1 MQRCTKPAAMLLPAP
16 GVDLEK
22 WAVVAC
28 DQYTSQ
34 PDYWHKVQDLV
45 GDAPSTLR
53 LTLPEI
59 WLEEPDA
66 PERIKTIEQT
76 MEEYQENGL
85 LRPTAPGMMLVRRQ
99 MEGVAAPRW
108 GLVMAVDLEAYD
120 YREGSNSPI
129 RPTERTVPQRI
140 PARLAVREAATLE
153 LPHILLLIDDSQ
165 RSVIEPVAAVCNELE
180 QVYDTPLMMGGGQLT
195 GWFIPE
201 GALTE
206 KIQQALEALAAPEHL
221 SKRYGAPADA
231 PALQFAT
238 GDGNHSMAA
247 ARARWEQ
254 IRETLTPQ
262 QRLEH
267 PARWA
272 LAEVVNLQDESLEIE
287 PIHRLVTGVDPKAV
301 LQEAVSYFSAQGV
314 EAQLLEQAP
323 EREDPWAIRWVAG
336 ENTGWLCI
344 RPGGRWAL
352 PVAALQA
359 FLDDIGR
366 EQSRII
372 STAKRRCVP
381 FAPVHRVLALYCRNS
396 ARRICSEAWCWM
408 AFYPARPFPW
418 AGRRTSV
425 ITWRPGALCRDRK
438 NAPTASSDA

>member
-16 GVDLEK
+16 EIDLEK

-34 PDYWHKVQDLV
+34 PDYWCKVQKLV

-59 WLEEPDA
+59 WLEETDA
-66 PERIKTIEQT
+66 PERIKAIGRT
-76 MEEYQENGL
+76 MEEYQTNGL

-99 MEGVAAPRW
+99 MEGVTAPRW

-153 LPHILLLIDDSQ
+153 LPHILLLIDDPQ
-165 RSVIEPVAAVCNELE
+165 RSVIEPVVAIRDELE
-180 QVYDTPLMMGGGQLT
+180 KAYDTPLMLGGGQLT

-201 GALTE
+201 GPLPD
-206 KIQQALEALAAPEHL
+206 KIQQALETLAAPERL
-221 SKRYGAPADA
+221 RERYGAPADA

-287 PIHRLVTGVDPKAV
+287 PIHRLVAGVNPQTV
-301 LQEAVSYFSAQGV
+301 LQDAVNYFAAQGAQ
-314 EAQLLEQAP
+314 AQLLEQAP
-323 EREDPWAIRWVAG
+323 EKEDPWAVRWVAG
-336 ENTGWLCI
+336 EKTGWLCI
-344 RPGGRWAL
+344 QPNGRWAL

-359 FLDDIGR
+359 FLDDRLPHWQGAKPDYIHGEETLCNLCAGAQSIGFVLPEFR
-366 EQSRII
+366 KEDLFRGVVLDGVLPRKTFSMGRSQD
-372 STAKRRCVP
+372 KR
-381 FAPVHRVLALYCRNS
+381 YYME
-396 ARRICSEAWCWM
+396 ARRIM
-408 AFYPARPFPW
+408 P
-418 AGRRTSV
+418 
-425 ITWRPGALCRDRK
+425 
-438 NAPTASSDA
+438 

>member
-1 MQRCTKPAAMLLPAP
+1 MQRCTKSAAMLLPAP
-16 GVDLEK
+16 EIDLEK

-34 PDYWHKVQDLV
+34 PDYWCKVQKLV

-59 WLEEPDA
+59 WLEETDA
-66 PERIKTIEQT
+66 PERIKAISRT
-76 MEEYQENGL
+76 MEEYQTNGL

-99 MEGVAAPRW
+99 MEGVTAPRW

-153 LPHILLLIDDSQ
+153 LPHILLLIDDPQ
-165 RSVIEPVAAVCNELE
+165 RSVIEPVVAIRDELE
-180 QVYDTPLMMGGGQLT
+180 KAYDTPLMLGGGQLT

-201 GALTE
+201 GPLPD
-206 KIQQALEALAAPEHL
+206 KIQQALETLAAPERL
-221 SKRYGAPADA
+221 RERYGAPADA

-287 PIHRLVTGVDPKAV
+287 PIHRLVAGVNPQTV
-301 LQEAVSYFSAQGV
+301 LQDAVNYFAAQGAH
-314 EAQLLEQAP
+314 AQLLEQAP
-323 EREDPWAIRWVAG
+323 EKEDPWAVRWVAG
-336 ENTGWLCI
+336 EKTGWLCI
-344 RPGGRWAL
+344 QPNGRWAL

-359 FLDDIGR
+359 FLDDRLPHWQGAKPDYIHGEETLCNLCAGAQSIGFVLPEFR
-366 EQSRII
+366 KEDLFRGVVLDGVLPRKTFSMGRAQD
-372 STAKRRCVP
+372 KR
-381 FAPVHRVLALYCRNS
+381 YYME
-396 ARRICSEAWCWM
+396 ARRIM
-408 AFYPARPFPW
+408 P
-418 AGRRTSV
+418 
-425 ITWRPGALCRDRK
+425 
-438 NAPTASSDA
+438 

>member
-34 PDYWHKVQDLV
+34 PDYWNKVQELV

-59 WLEEPDA
+59 WLEEPDV
-66 PERIKTIEQT
+66 PERIKTIGQT

-120 YREGSNSPI
+120 YREGSRSLI
-129 RPTERTVPQRI
+129 RPTERTVPERI
-140 PARLAVREAATLE
+140 PARLAVRE
-153 LPHILLLIDDSQ
+153 
-165 RSVIEPVAAVCNELE
+165 AVCNELE
-180 QVYDTPLMMGGGQLT
+180 QVYDTPLMLGGGQLT

-221 SKRYGAPADA
+221 SKRYGAPANA

-287 PIHRLVTGVDPKAV
+287 PIHRLVAGIDPKTV
-301 LQEAVSYFSAQGV
+301 LQDAVSYFSAQGV
-314 EAQLLEQAP
+314 QAQLLKQAP
-323 EREDPWAIRWVAG
+323 ESEDPWAVRWVAG

-359 FLDDIGR
+359 FLDDRMPHWQGAKPDYIHGEETLRALCTGAQSIGFVLPEFR
-366 EQSRII
+366 KEDLFRGVVLDGVLPRKTFSMGRAQD
-372 STAKRRCVP
+372 KR
-381 FAPVHRVLALYCRNS
+381 YYME
-396 ARRICSEAWCWM
+396 ARRIM
-408 AFYPARPFPW
+408 P
-418 AGRRTSV
+418 
-425 ITWRPGALCRDRK
+425 
-438 NAPTASSDA
+438 

>member
-16 GVDLEK
+16 EIDLEK

-34 PDYWHKVQDLV
+34 PDYWCKVQKLV

-59 WLEEPDA
+59 WLEETDA
-66 PERIKTIEQT
+66 PERIKAISRT
-76 MEEYQENGL
+76 MEEYQTNGL

-99 MEGVAAPRW
+99 MEGVTAPRW

-140 PARLAVREAATLE
+140 PARLAVRETATLE
-153 LPHILLLIDDSQ
+153 LPHILLLIDDPQ
-165 RSVIEPVAAVCNELE
+165 RSVIEPVVAIRDELE
-180 QVYDTPLMMGGGQLT
+180 KAYDTPLMLGGGQLT

-201 GALTE
+201 GPLPD
-206 KIQQALEALAAPEHL
+206 KIQQALETLAAPERL
-221 SKRYGAPADA
+221 RERYGAPADA

-287 PIHRLVTGVDPKAV
+287 PIHRLVAGVNPQTV
-301 LQEAVSYFSAQGV
+301 LQDAVNYFAAQGAH
-314 EAQLLEQAP
+314 AQLLEQAP
-323 EREDPWAIRWVAG
+323 EKEDPWAVRWVAG
-336 ENTGWLCI
+336 EKTGWLCI
-344 RPGGRWAL
+344 QPNGRWAL

-359 FLDDIGR
+359 FLDDRLPHWQGAKPDYIHGEETLCNLCAGAQSIGFVLPEFR
-366 EQSRII
+366 KEDLFRGVVLDGVLPRKTFSMGRAQD
-372 STAKRRCVP
+372 KR
-381 FAPVHRVLALYCRNS
+381 YYME
-396 ARRICSEAWCWM
+396 ARRIM
-408 AFYPARPFPW
+408 P
-418 AGRRTSV
+418 
-425 ITWRPGALCRDRK
+425 
-438 NAPTASSDA
+438 

>member
-16 GVDLEK
+16 EIDLEK

-34 PDYWHKVQDLV
+34 PDYWCKVQKLV

-59 WLEEPDA
+59 WLEETDA
-66 PERIKTIEQT
+66 PERIKAIGRT
-76 MEEYQENGL
+76 MEEYQTNGL

-99 MEGVAAPRW
+99 MEGVTAPRW

-140 PARLAVREAATLE
+140 PARLAVRETATLE
-153 LPHILLLIDDSQ
+153 LPHILLLIDDPQ
-165 RSVIEPVAAVCNELE
+165 RSVIEPVVAIRDELE
-180 QVYDTPLMMGGGQLT
+180 KAYDTPLMLGGGQLT

-201 GALTE
+201 GPLPD
-206 KIQQALEALAAPEHL
+206 KIQQALETLAAPERL
-221 SKRYGAPADA
+221 RERYGAPADA

-287 PIHRLVTGVDPKAV
+287 PIHRLVAGVNPQTV
-301 LQEAVSYFSAQGV
+301 LQDAVNYFAAQGAH
-314 EAQLLEQAP
+314 AQLLEQAP
-323 EREDPWAIRWVAG
+323 EKEDPWAVRWVAG
-336 ENTGWLCI
+336 EKTGWLCI
-344 RPGGRWAL
+344 QPNGRWAL

-359 FLDDIGR
+359 FLDDRLPHWQGAKLDYIHGEETLCNLCAGAQSIGFVLPEFR
-366 EQSRII
+366 KEDLFRGVVLDGVLPRKTFSMGRAQD
-372 STAKRRCVP
+372 KR
-381 FAPVHRVLALYCRNS
+381 YYME
-396 ARRICSEAWCWM
+396 ARRIM
-408 AFYPARPFPW
+408 P
-418 AGRRTSV
+418 
-425 ITWRPGALCRDRK
+425 
-438 NAPTASSDA
+438 

>member
-1 MQRCTKPAAMLLPAP
+1 
-16 GVDLEK
+16 
-22 WAVVAC
+22 
-28 DQYTSQ
+28 
-34 PDYWHKVQDLV
+34 
-45 GDAPSTLR
+45 
-53 LTLPEI
+53 
-59 WLEEPDA
+59 
-66 PERIKTIEQT
+66 
-76 MEEYQENGL
+76 MEEYQTNGL

-99 MEGVAAPRW
+99 MEGVTAPRW

-153 LPHILLLIDDSQ
+153 LPHILLLIDDPQ
-165 RSVIEPVAAVCNELE
+165 QSVIEPVVAIRDELE
-180 QVYDTPLMMGGGQLT
+180 KAYDTPLMLGGGQLT

-201 GALTE
+201 GPLPD
-206 KIQQALEALAAPEHL
+206 KIQQALETLAAPERL
-221 SKRYGAPADA
+221 RERYGAPADA

-287 PIHRLVTGVDPKAV
+287 PIHRLVAGVNPQTV
-301 LQEAVSYFSAQGV
+301 LQDAVNYFAAQGAH
-314 EAQLLEQAP
+314 AQLLEQAP
-323 EREDPWAIRWVAG
+323 EKEDPWAVRWVAG
-336 ENTGWLCI
+336 EKTGWLCTQ
-344 RPGGRWAL
+344 PNGRWAL

-359 FLDDIGR
+359 FLDDRLPHWQGAKPDYIHGEETLCNLCAGAQSIGFVLPEFR
-366 EQSRII
+366 KEDLFRGVVLDGVLPRKTFSMGRAQD
-372 STAKRRCVP
+372 KR
-381 FAPVHRVLALYCRNS
+381 YYME
-396 ARRICSEAWCWM
+396 ARRIM
-408 AFYPARPFPW
+408 P
-418 AGRRTSV
+418 
-425 ITWRPGALCRDRK
+425 
-438 NAPTASSDA
+438 

>member
-16 GVDLEK
+16 EIDLEK

-34 PDYWHKVQDLV
+34 PDYWCKVQKLV

-59 WLEEPDA
+59 WLEETDA
-66 PERIKTIEQT
+66 PERIKAIGRT
-76 MEEYQENGL
+76 MEEYQTNGL

-99 MEGVAAPRW
+99 MEGVTAPRW

-153 LPHILLLIDDSQ
+153 LPHILLLIDDPQ
-165 RSVIEPVAAVCNELE
+165 QSVIEPVVAIRDELE
-180 QVYDTPLMMGGGQLT
+180 KAYDTPLMLGGGQLT

-201 GALTE
+201 GPLPD
-206 KIQQALEALAAPEHL
+206 KIQQALETLAAPERL
-221 SKRYGAPADA
+221 RERYGAPADA

-247 ARARWEQ
+247 ARARWER

-287 PIHRLVTGVDPKAV
+287 PIHRLVAGVNPQTV
-301 LQEAVSYFSAQGV
+301 LQDAVNYFAAQGAQ
-314 EAQLLEQAP
+314 AQLLEQAP
-323 EREDPWAIRWVAG
+323 EKEDPWAVRWVAG
-336 ENTGWLCI
+336 EKTGWLCTQ
-344 RPGGRWAL
+344 PNGRWAL

-359 FLDDIGR
+359 FLDDRLPHWQGAKPDYIHGEETLCNLCAGAQSIGFVLPEFR
-366 EQSRII
+366 KEDLFRGVVLDGVLPRKTFSMGRAQD
-372 STAKRRCVP
+372 KR
-381 FAPVHRVLALYCRNS
+381 YYME
-396 ARRICSEAWCWM
+396 ARRIM
-408 AFYPARPFPW
+408 P
-418 AGRRTSV
+418 
-425 ITWRPGALCRDRK
+425 
-438 NAPTASSDA
+438 

>member
-1 MQRCTKPAAMLLPAP
+1 MQRCTKPAAMLLPTP

-66 PERIKTIEQT
+66 PERIKTIGQT

-120 YREGSNSPI
+120 YREGSRSLI
-129 RPTERTVPQRI
+129 RPTERTVPERI

-153 LPHILLLIDDSQ
+153 LPHILLLIDDPQ
-165 RSVIEPVAAVCNELE
+165 RSVIEPVAALCNELE
-180 QVYDTPLMMGGGQLT
+180 QVYDTPLMLGGGQLT

-287 PIHRLVTGVDPKAV
+287 PIHRLVAGIDPKTV
-301 LQEAVSYFSAQGV
+301 LQDAVSYFSAQGV
-314 EAQLLEQAP
+314 QAQLLEQAP
-323 EREDPWAIRWVAG
+323 ESEDPWAIRWGAG

-359 FLDDIGR
+359 FLDDRMPHWQGAKSDYIHGEETLCTLSAGPQCIGFVLPEFR
-366 EQSRII
+366 KEDLFRGVVLDGVLPRKTFSMGRAQD
-372 STAKRRCVP
+372 KR
-381 FAPVHRVLALYCRNS
+381 YYME
-396 ARRICSEAWCWM
+396 ARRIM
-408 AFYPARPFPW
+408 P
-418 AGRRTSV
+418 
-425 ITWRPGALCRDRK
+425 
-438 NAPTASSDA
+438 

>member
-16 GVDLEK
+16 EIDLEK

-34 PDYWHKVQDLV
+34 PDYWCKVQKLV

-59 WLEEPDA
+59 WLEETDA
-66 PERIKTIEQT
+66 PERIKAISRT
-76 MEEYQENGL
+76 MEEYQTNGL

-99 MEGVAAPRW
+99 MEGVTAPRW

-153 LPHILLLIDDSQ
+153 LPHILLLIDDPQ
-165 RSVIEPVAAVCNELE
+165 RSVIEPVVAIRDELE
-180 QVYDTPLMMGGGQLT
+180 KAYDTPLMLGGGQLT

-201 GALTE
+201 GPLPD
-206 KIQQALEALAAPEHL
+206 KIQQALETLAAPERL
-221 SKRYGAPADA
+221 RERYGAPGDA

-287 PIHRLVTGVDPKAV
+287 PIHRLVAGVNPQTV
-301 LQEAVSYFSAQGV
+301 LQDAVNYFAAQGAH
-314 EAQLLEQAP
+314 AQLLEQAP
-323 EREDPWAIRWVAG
+323 EKEDPWAVRWVAG
-336 ENTGWLCI
+336 EKTGWLCI
-344 RPGGRWAL
+344 QPNGRWAL

-359 FLDDIGR
+359 FLDDRLPHWQGAKPDYIHGEETLCNLCAGAQSIGFVLPEFR
-366 EQSRII
+366 KEDLFRGVVLDGVLPRKTFSMGRAQD
-372 STAKRRCVP
+372 KR
-381 FAPVHRVLALYCRNS
+381 YYME
-396 ARRICSEAWCWM
+396 ARRIM
-408 AFYPARPFPW
+408 P
-418 AGRRTSV
+418 
-425 ITWRPGALCRDRK
+425 
-438 NAPTASSDA
+438 

>member
-16 GVDLEK
+16 EIDLEK

-34 PDYWHKVQDLV
+34 PDYWCKVQKLV

-59 WLEEPDA
+59 WLEETDA
-66 PERIKTIEQT
+66 PERIKAISRT
-76 MEEYQENGL
+76 MEEYQTNGL

-99 MEGVAAPRW
+99 MEGVTAPRW

-153 LPHILLLIDDSQ
+153 LPHILLLIDDPQ
-165 RSVIEPVAAVCNELE
+165 RSVIEPVVAIRDELE
-180 QVYDTPLMMGGGQLT
+180 KAYDTPLMLGGGQLT

-201 GALTE
+201 GPLPD
-206 KIQQALEALAAPEHL
+206 KIQQALETLAAPERL
-221 SKRYGAPADA
+221 RERYGAPADA

-287 PIHRLVTGVDPKAV
+287 PIHRLVAGVNPQTV
-301 LQEAVSYFSAQGV
+301 LQDAVNYFAAQGAH
-314 EAQLLEQAP
+314 AQLLEQAP
-323 EREDPWAIRWVAG
+323 EKEDPWAVRWVAG
-336 ENTGWLCI
+336 EKTGWLCI
-344 RPGGRWAL
+344 QPNGRWAL

-359 FLDDIGR
+359 FLDDRLPHWQGAKTDYIHGEETLCNLCAGAQSIGFVLPEFR
-366 EQSRII
+366 KEDLFRGVVLDGVLPRKTFSMGRAQD
-372 STAKRRCVP
+372 KR
-381 FAPVHRVLALYCRNS
+381 YYME
-396 ARRICSEAWCWM
+396 ARRIM
-408 AFYPARPFPW
+408 P
-418 AGRRTSV
+418 
-425 ITWRPGALCRDRK
+425 
-438 NAPTASSDA
+438 